1 MRKLLLLLGMAGLI
15 SACTVTTHSG
25 ATVSLRFGVD
35 LTPTI
40 VRLEPDRG
48 QGANYFVGE
57 FVKFNLTLNRPGYV
71 ALVAIDPNGQ
81 TYEFSRYYLQAG
93 SYTLAG
99 PQGNPN
105 FGFQL
110 RPPRGLERVRAIY
123 TDSPYPTGFTF
134 SGVYTYDTWDR
145 QTSIYLRQTG
155 ARVRDV
161 AETYFYI
168 R

>member
-1 MRKLLLLLGMAGLI
+1 MRRLLALLALAGLM
-15 SACTVTTHSG
+15 SG
-25 ATVSLRFGVD
+25 CVATVSPSVAVGLRFGFD

-48 QGANYFVGE
+48 RGSSYFVNE
-57 FVKFNLTLNRPGYV
+57 FVKFYVTVNRPGYV
-71 ALVAIDPNGQ
+71 ALVAIDPTGQ

-99 PQGNPN
+99 PQGNPG

-110 RPPRGLERVRAIY
+110 RPPRGIERVRAIY
-123 TDSPYPTGFTF
+123 TDSPYPSGFAF

-155 ARVRDV
+155 ARIRDV

>member
-1 MRKLLLLLGMAGLI
+1 MRKLMLFLGLAGLL
-15 SACTVTTHSG
+15 SACTVTTQGG
-25 ATVSLRFGVD
+25 ARVNLRFGVD

-40 VRLEPDRG
+40 IRLEPDRG
-48 QGANYFVGE
+48 PGSTYFVGE
-57 FVKFNLTLNRPGYV
+57 FVKFYLSLDRPGYV

-93 SYTLAG
+93 SHLLSG

-123 TDSPYPTGFTF
+123 TDSPYPPGFTF
-134 SGVYTYDTWDR
+134 SGVYTYETWDR

-155 ARVRDV
+155 ARIRDV

>member
-1 MRKLLLLLGMAGLI
+1 MPRLLVLLVMAGLL
-15 SACTVTTHSG
+15 SACTITARPNVVIS
-25 ATVSLRFGVD
+25 ARFGYE

-48 QGANYFVGE
+48 QGSNYFVGE
-57 FVKFNLTLNRPGYV
+57 YVRFYLTLNRPGYV
-71 ALVAIDPNGQ
+71 ALVAIDPSGE
-81 TYEFSRYYLQAG
+81 TYEFSHYYLQAG

-123 TDSPYPTGFTF
+123 TDSPYPAGFVF
-134 SGVYTYDTWDR
+134 GGIYTYETWDR
-145 QTSIYLRQTG
+145 QTSIYLRDS
-155 ARVRDV
+155 RSRIRDV
-161 AETYFYI
+161 SETYFYI